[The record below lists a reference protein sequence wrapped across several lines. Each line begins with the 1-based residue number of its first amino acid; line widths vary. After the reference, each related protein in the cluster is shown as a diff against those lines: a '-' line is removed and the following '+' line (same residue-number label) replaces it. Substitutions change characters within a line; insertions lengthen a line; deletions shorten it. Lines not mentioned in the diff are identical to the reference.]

1 MGREAFG
8 PRYFIT
14 AAWLTKTPIAPA
26 MKKAGTRQS
35 RTCSR
40 AYHLASWNASSSAP
54 SKRAVPTGRK

>member
-1 MGREAFG
+1 MILLAFG

-14 AAWLTKTPIAPA
+14 EAWLTKTPIAPA

-40 AYHLASWNASSSAP
+40 AYHLTRWKASRMAL
-54 SKRAVPTGRK
+54 SKRTEPIGR